1 MPLAMRAPVGAPLI
15 NFDRWR
21 EREHKRAVQ
30 PRRPRSSGGGR
41 QRTAP
46 SKGSTEKP
54 VWRTVNGK
62 RVAFLRGRRVS
73 SGRAWR
79 LSHRQSTSDASNQGG
94 SPVEDQDRES
104 LSPARKKI
112 KVNQK
117 AVAAPRA
124 QSKGKKL
131 SAKPAGVVGGSRRKL
146 SLHGTGEERS
156 PRGCAMTLDACF
168 SSSRT
173 SLSPSPLT
181 ATAPT
186 TSRRPSSSQM
196 QAKLTAPKS
205 NKSSQSAASGSH
217 PLSFPKKVSLGVGS
231 SAQFR
236 PLHTISHTK
245 ANPEDPRT
253 HRRWLPVPETYLDE
267 GESAWCSGAGEEVRF
282 LDEGPL
288 DREDFVPPSFETMN
302 SISLGGDNF

>member
-1 MPLAMRAPVGAPLI
+1 MCVCVCVCVYVPF
-15 NFDRWR
+15 N
-21 EREHKRAVQ
+21 E
-30 PRRPRSSGGGR
+30 GGWC
-41 QRTAP
+41 TY
-46 SKGSTEKP
+46 
-54 VWRTVNGK
+54 
-62 RVAFLRGRRVS
+62 
-73 SGRAWR
+73 R

-217 PLSFPKKVSLGVGS
+217 PLSFPKKGVS
-231 SAQFR
+231 FF
-236 PLHTISHTK
+236 
-245 ANPEDPRT
+245 
-253 HRRWLPVPETYLDE
+253 
-267 GESAWCSGAGEEVRF
+267 CSVFHGG
-282 LDEGPL
+282 L
-288 DREDFVPPSFETMN
+288 REDSDSYTPLLSFDDGV
-302 SISLGGDNF
+302 SHVHSVSRSWQ